1 MPIYN
6 LTMEKINE
14 LKQQEQ
20 DKETEYST
28 LNSKSPK
35 DIWISELDILESEY
49 NKWYELKIKENTPI
63 IKKKKSKS
71 IK

>member
-1 MPIYN
+1 VNNI
-6 LTMEKINE
+6 KILRENE

-20 DKETEYST
+20 DKETEYNT
-28 LNSKSPK
+28 LDSKSPK